1 MSNII
6 KMLRD
11 DEGFRPD
18 VYTDTMG
25 YETIGIGFCLDR
37 ITIPDHIKSD
47 WEKAVNAA
55 VPDEPTQWPP
65 MPEKIADEW
74 LEFLIGQNRY
84 VLQVYVDKY
93 AIYENLSQVRRDV
106 IDDMCY
112 QLGVSGVCRF
122 NKMWKCLKAD
132 DHKGAAV
139 QMRDSSWRKQTENR
153 CDRLA
158 WMMEFDELH
167 EYYK

>member
-47 WEKAVNAA
+47 WETVANVAI
-55 VPDEPTQWPP
+55 PDDPSQWPP

-122 NKMWKCLKAD
+122 NKMWKCLKVGDYA
-132 DHKGAAV
+132 GAAV
-139 QMRDSSWRKQTENR
+139 EMKDSSWQTQTPNR
-153 CDRLA
+153 CERLSE
-158 WMMEFDELH
+158 MMESDKLH